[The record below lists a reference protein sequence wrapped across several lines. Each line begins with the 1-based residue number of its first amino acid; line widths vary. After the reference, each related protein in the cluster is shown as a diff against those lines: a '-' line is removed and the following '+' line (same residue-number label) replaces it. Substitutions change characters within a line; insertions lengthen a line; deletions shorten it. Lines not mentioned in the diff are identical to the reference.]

1 MVLYREKFHKPQVF
15 LGVGVC
21 VEIDGEG
28 EINIYDKETKEGL
41 KKHLKIKKMTSQKY
55 SENELP
61 LRKER

>member
-28 EINIYDKETKEGL
+28 EAEVSFSGAIGI
-41 KKHLKIKKMTSQKY
+41 KHSCSFYVITL
-55 SENELP
+55 
-61 LRKER
+61 

>member
-1 MVLYREKFHKPQVF
+1 MDPEIHLQKEVRAI
-15 LGVGVC
+15 VG
-21 VEIDGEG
+21 IFEG